1 MRNNYQSS
9 NPQFRNQL
17 LKLAAAEDK
26 AAKSILGW
34 AGGHA
39 DKLLAAGLMGG
50 GTLIANKIFKKP
62 PTLGSQIKN
71 SMGTALGF
79 GLAGTALGAGVL
91 AANKGV
97 GALVDPIVKQRSFE
111 KMLEANPS
119 LKNEDKTVTHRSFDT
134 LYRFNPDM
142 AKDPN
147 TAGSFVRRA
156 AMFKD
161 EGIQSADVKMLA
173 EIRKNMS
180 EAKKGSTGFLS
191 AGNELYGFR
200 DKD

>member
-1 MRNNYQSS
+1 MRNDYPNSQSPLRS
-9 NPQFRNQL
+9 QL
-17 LKLAAAEDK
+17 LKLAANAQAPK
-26 AAKSILGW
+26 TLAQMAT
-34 AGGHA
+34 AHA
-39 DKLLAAGLMGG
+39 DKLIGAGLLGG
-50 GTLIANKIFKKP
+50 GTLIANKIFNKP
-62 PTLGSQIKN
+62 PTLGAQIKG
-71 SMGTALGF
+71 SLGTALGF

-97 GALVDPIVKQRSFE
+97 GAIVDPIVKQRSYD
-111 KMLEANPS
+111 KMLASNPS
-119 LKNEDKTVTHRSFDT
+119 LKHEDKEVTQRSFDT

-173 EIRKNMS
+173 EIRKNMTD
-180 EAKKGSTGFLS
+180 AKKGSSGFLD
-191 AGNELYGFR
+191 AGDSLYRFK
-200 DKD
+200 DKE